1 LVFLINYSFVIPAF
15 NEGCS
20 LQEAVDN
27 FVAVATELEGSF
39 EIIIVDDGSTD
50 NTAKIIK
57 DLQQQYAFIS
67 AINLVENQGK
77 GYAVRTGLINCNSR
91 SNVYGFID
99 GDLDIDPTFAKQMI
113 DSISTKASDVAIA
126 SKLHALSHVDY
137 PISRKLL
144 SRSFR
149 LLTLLFL
156 NVKVTDTQTGMK
168 FFSQDVYKDVIP
180 MMASNSYSFDL
191 EFLSFVAYYDYK
203 ISEHPVIIRHGF
215 SSSVGLKNSL
225 LSIFDV
231 YLIWK
236 RLKKFKSDK

>member
-20 LQEAVDN
+20 LQEAVDK
-27 FVAVATELEGSF
+27 FVLVASELEGNF

-50 NTAKIIK
+50 NTAEVIK
-57 DLQQQYAFIS
+57 DLEQQYAFVS

-77 GYAVRTGLINCNSR
+77 GFAVRTGLINCNSR
-91 SNVYGFID
+91 SKVYGFID

-113 DSISTKASDVAIA
+113 DSISIRASDVAIA
-126 SKLHALSHVDY
+126 SKLHKLSHVDY
-137 PISRKLL
+137 PISRKLM
-144 SRSFR
+144 SRCFR
-149 LLTLLFL
+149 LFTLLFL

-168 FFSQDVYKDVIP
+168 FFSQDVYKDIIP
-180 MMASNSYSFDL
+180 MMTSNSYSFDL
-191 EFLSFVAYYDYK
+191 EFLSFVAYFDYI
-203 ISEHPVIIRHGF
+203 ISEHPVTIRHGF

-225 LSIFDV
+225 KSVIDV

-236 RLKKFKSDK
+236 RLKRFKSDK